1 MERRRAWMGF
11 GRVLLCGW
19 GRGGNMSVRRQ
30 RSGRVGAD
38 HARRALSC
46 AVALVDGFEG
56 GQAAHWRRW
65 VASASYLRGGGE
77 WRRTDDELLSSVC
90 RGKRGG
96 TKPKSRVHG
105 MLSNLPM
112 CTTKGRKDQ

>member
-1 MERRRAWMGF
+1 
-11 GRVLLCGW
+11 
-19 GRGGNMSVRRQ
+19 MSVRRQ
-30 RSGRVGAD
+30 RSRRVGAD

-65 VASASYLRGGGE
+65 VASASYLRGGAGGE
-77 WRRTDDELLSSVC
+77 GLMTSCVVVC
-90 RGKRGG
+90 RGKR
-96 TKPKSRVHG
+96 RVHR
-105 MLSNLPM
+105 MLSNLPV

>member
-1 MERRRAWMGF
+1 
-11 GRVLLCGW
+11 
-19 GRGGNMSVRRQ
+19 MSVRRQ

-65 VASASYLRGGGE
+65 VASASYLRGGE
-77 WRRTDDELLSSVC
+77 WRRTDDELRCRLSRHAACTPHAVEPAC
-90 RGKRGG
+90 VHDQGKEGPVKREE
-96 TKPKSRVHG
+96 
-105 MLSNLPM
+105 
-112 CTTKGRKDQ
+112 